1 MKAQGI
7 RFLFFLMTAML
18 THTAIGQVN
27 ITVRVLPPYQSRITE
42 YASRPDLMLLTV
54 TNTTAQQQR
63 VQLTASISGD
73 NGVGAWVRPGYRSSQ
88 PIELA
93 PGQALTLN
101 GSDIAMLFDHNQ
113 IQYTGISQADFQ
125 RGVGLLEGTY
135 QLCIRALDYDSHE
148 PVSPEE
154 PMGCTQFTISSVEP
168 PTIIQPFNEQ
178 ELRADG
184 PQAFPITWSTPPG
197 SSPLTE
203 YRVKMVEM
211 IVPRNPNDAMQSATT
226 PPFFEE
232 TVNINML
239 LYGPQYPQLT
249 PGRQY
254 ALMVQAVDP
263 YGTISFRNRGMS
275 EVILFTY
282 GQTASG
288 GMAGGESKTAKPD
301 VPGDVE
307 YATNTISGKLS
318 WAFKASEASF
328 RKPSPMLLAA
338 VFGGTLAS
346 PDAKAVTTSVNA
358 GTVGTVGTHM
368 TQVTGT
374 LANYYLGHNAL
385 QASRVTALA
394 QADPTL
400 NRNAVL
406 SVSNGRLVNATVAN
420 TPVASV
426 VATAVS
432 AAKADD
438 IISSSGSKALAF
450 GYETVALDTG
460 AQRYPLANVVVTIR
474 GIKSPPAQQVMGA
487 VNVVNSSLLQRRSV
501 KSDLELSGLRTI
513 STLTPRLQ
521 PKAGSAVNF
530 AATAVSTDLM
540 KQVNPGLVA
549 GVTAEATTYDPL
561 STTLATGRS
570 DAEGNFTLQM
580 LHPEYEGKNPYER
593 LVVSVQS
600 PGFEPFEYEL
610 PLGSLDAPDINL
622 GELTMLARTY
632 RFHPKVYFEAP
643 TVPGMA
649 NPGMRITVYREAA
662 ELDRYPYLRQ
672 EGMLDV
678 TEKSPVTINGK
689 RYIPIAVDSV
699 SAGGDF
705 LNNIEFRM
713 ARFFYQGSLYVEM
726 EGLSGNLTRKT
737 TSLRIT
743 DPGSS
748 ASRVLL
754 AKPEYETRLAR
765 PSLSGQVILH
775 AGENMVPIE
784 GAVLQVVYNPED
796 VEVEHVAVLGSVA
809 LNTVAGNKVT
819 TATVAQSAA
828 LQRMNIGN
836 ANAGAG
842 GSTVTSPSTV
852 AIAAVASSGRVAAP
866 LSVSASMSQAGNLLV
881 SQVLGGD
888 AAMSEQQLRDKYG
901 PYTVKTDETGQ
912 YLIGNL
918 PILKEGATY
927 TVKIVSLPYN
937 YRNMAVTL
945 GKEQVF
951 SATRGVSETRSFS
964 ITPEVF
970 NLVGRIV
977 DGEKK
982 GIPWARVHFK
992 GSSSYF
998 ETGESGIFQTSF
1010 YEGDHTLVVEKEG
1023 YIPLEVP
1030 VKLGGAVVDGGTKRK
1045 LAEAARKLTQRKRLA
1060 PGEEVM
1066 MGITNPGTWVESVQ
1080 QTQTVRNAVSA
1091 GEVFSPAMF
1100 GFAAN
1105 NTVSGGGVAA
1115 PQLQGGALRSGP
1127 NHAVPDVGQFSQQQV
1142 LHMAFELQVAQTF
1155 NMNHYAFASQTT
1167 DLGDIGPLLPRLGKV
1182 RFTVVEKGRGV
1193 PVPGATIRLFDT
1205 TQVTDAEGKWLYE
1218 GFGGHA
1224 TVTVTPAASEGLITL
1239 QRSIQIDETG
1249 KITEIRLELEQ
1260 GVRLHGKITGG
1271 GQSLEGARVTVEG
1284 RDYLQ
1289 ATTDSDGQ
1297 YAFFLPAGEQ
1307 VIRVAKSGYIAAKAN
1322 RTMQPGNA
1330 LELNVELEDGGGR
1343 DISKLLGFEIE
1354 LDKIEPDGGGEQWS
1368 GRFVNLKPASALF
1381 GDLSAVS
1388 LPFANVKVTFDAEG
1402 NPTPA
1407 GNEVRTDVSNLP
1419 LKLFGY
1425 LPVVLQGDQQ
1435 IHVKR
1440 NTDGHGIIEGKL
1452 RFDVGQIQGSRGF
1465 TFPTQQ
1471 ALYVSMANAGAGI
1484 DRVLV
1489 FSAQEGG
1496 SGAANN
1502 VRLVADG
1509 AGDITMGL
1517 YGFSLVLDLSASSIG
1532 ASGLDLVGS
1541 IRTPALGPISSM
1553 NVAVEKFSISKA
1565 LRIQSVKVKATD
1577 LPGLKI
1583 ASWNASLT
1591 TLLFNENG
1599 FKVGGKLQVSIP
1611 QSGESTVEFANL
1623 SLGKDALYGGQFNFP
1638 GNGLNVFNIVRLT
1651 TAGTPLSFG
1660 RVGNTQVYSL
1670 SGSGKLKF
1678 DKLITK
1684 EIKIPAFQVQ
1694 TDGRFMLQAP
1704 INYSADLTFASFKI
1718 KTLTVST
1725 LSGQS
1730 PFISV
1735 QGEFGVNVP
1744 GLKFEMADIRFKAAA
1759 GGGSEF
1765 SVGTIAGRLEVPV
1778 VEASVQVGLADN
1790 GFSGGGKLSIPG
1802 TPINAEIDFHYYKVT
1817 GGVDFGAG
1825 FKAGV
1830 YIPLGIV
1837 EITKIGGGFSY
1848 NTSNKQFK
1856 INING
1861 AASITGFSTLVSLDP
1876 LSLTVESRGVVKGE
1890 AGVKIASSFELARAK
1905 MELNFPGKFFSVN
1918 VDSDIEPMKGVVAAR
1933 MNSLLRIKWDPDDP
1947 YAFVGMRSEFDLLGI
1962 VKNHSDFALGVNIRN
1977 PATRSDDISGYFRKL
1992 DADLYGGGNYNFS
2005 GAFLSTSTF
2014 LGIRK
2019 ENAVSIDLVLVSGK
2033 AWFYST
2039 SDIMALVNFGAN
2051 DYRFRVAGALGGGA
2065 QGCVG
2070 FSKLKGCITIGFDAC
2085 YRFTGGYSDGPGW
2098 FLGGN
2103 AAVVGEAGLGCGD
2116 VGCNKARFSI
2126 IPPCVGAK
2134 LCLYGHA
2141 GFNISSRDGISLGVG
2156 LGTKNDGNICN

>member
-7 RFLFFLMTAML
+7 GFLFFLITAL
-18 THTAIGQVN
+18 VVQTAIGQVN
-27 ITVRVLPPYQSRITE
+27 VTVRVLPPYQSRITE

-54 TNTTAQQQR
+54 TNTTARQQR

-88 PIELA
+88 PVELA

-154 PMGCTQFTISSVEP
+154 PMGCTSFTISSVEP

-211 IVPRNPNDAMQSATT
+211 IAPRNPNDAMQSATT

-232 TVNINML
+232 TVNTNML

-282 GQTASG
+282 GQQASAG
-288 GMAGGESKTAKPD
+288 LAGGESKTVKPGA
-301 VPGDVE
+301 PGDVE
-307 YATNTISGKLS
+307 YATNTITGKLS

-328 RKPSPMLLAA
+328 RIPRPAVLAA
-338 VFGGTLAS
+338 TFNKQRPSFSGEPTLA
-346 PDAKAVTTSVNA
+346 
-358 GTVGTVGTHM
+358 VGGARATHM
-368 TQVTGT
+368 NQAAGT
-374 LANYYLGHNAL
+374 LANYYVGHNTL
-385 QASRVTALA
+385 QAARPTALA

-400 NRNAVL
+400 NRNAF
-406 SVSNGRLVNATVAN
+406 VSASAGRLVNAAISNAGMAN
-420 TPVASV
+420 SVSATASV
-426 VATAVS
+426 L
-432 AAKADD
+432 KAED

-450 GYETVALDTG
+450 GYETVSLDTG

-474 GIKSPPAQQVMGA
+474 GIKSPPKQQVVGA
-487 VNVVNSSLLQRRSV
+487 VNIVNSGLLQQRSV
-501 KSDLELSGLRTI
+501 KSDIEVSGLRTA
-513 STLTPRLQ
+513 STVMPRLQ
-521 PKAGSAVNF
+521 PGTGSSVNF
-530 AATAVSTDLM
+530 VTAAVSAELT
-540 KQVNPGLVA
+540 KQAMPNLVGTVA
-549 GVTAEATTYDPL
+549 GEATTYDPL
-561 STTLATGRS
+561 ATTLATGRS
-570 DAEGNFTLQM
+570 DAEGNFTLQL
-580 LHPEYEGKNPYER
+580 LHPEYEGRNPYEK

-600 PGFEPFEYEL
+600 PGFEPFEQEL
-610 PLGSLDAPDINL
+610 PLSALDATDVGL
-622 GELTMLARTY
+622 GELTLLAKTY
-632 RFHPKVYFEAP
+632 RFQPKIHFEEP
-643 TVPGMA
+643 TIPGVG
-649 NPGMRITVYREAA
+649 NPGMRVTVYREAA
-662 ELDRYPYLRQ
+662 DLDRYPYLRE
-672 EGMLDV
+672 EGMLDAA
-678 TEKSPVTINGK
+678 EKSPVTIGGK
-689 RYIPIAVDSV
+689 RYVPVAVDSV
-699 SAGGDF
+699 AAGGDF
-705 LNNIEFRM
+705 LSNIEFKL
-713 ARFFYQGSLYVEM
+713 ARFFYQGSLYVEL
-726 EGLSGNLTRKT
+726 EGLSSNLNKKT

-743 DPGSS
+743 DPGSG
-748 ASRVLL
+748 ASRILL
-754 AKPEYETRLAR
+754 VKPEYETRLAR
-765 PSLSGQVILH
+765 PSLSGQVVLH

-784 GAVLQVVYNPED
+784 GAVIQVVYNPED
-796 VEVEHVAVLGSVA
+796 VEVEHVSVVGNAA
-809 LNTVAGNKVT
+809 LNASASTRVT
-819 TATVAQSAA
+819 AATVTPTAA
-828 LQRMNIGN
+828 LQRSNVGNGN
-836 ANAGAG
+836 AATGRN
-842 GSTVTSPSTV
+842 TVTSPSTV

-866 LSVSASMSQAGNLLV
+866 VSVSASMTQTGSLQVAQALA
-881 SQVLGGD
+881 GD
-888 AAMSEQQLRDKYG
+888 AGMSEQQLRDKYG
-901 PYTVKTDETGQ
+901 PYTVKTDESGQ

-918 PILKEGATY
+918 PLLKEGANY

-937 YRNMAVTL
+937 YRNMAVTP

-951 SATRGVSETRSFS
+951 SATRGVSETRTFA

-977 DGEKK
+977 DGEKR
-982 GIPWARVHFK
+982 GVPWARVHFK

-1030 VKLGGAVVDGGTKRK
+1030 VKLGGSVVDGETKNK
-1045 LAEAARKLTQRKRLA
+1045 IKEAARRLTQRKVVA

-1066 MGITNPGTWVESVQ
+1066 MNIANPGTWVESVQ
-1080 QTQTVRNAVSA
+1080 QTQTVRNALAA
-1091 GEVFSPAMF
+1091 GETFSPALF
-1100 GFAAN
+1100 GFASNHAMA
-1105 NTVSGGGVAA
+1105 GGGVAA
-1115 PQLQGGALRSGP
+1115 PQLQGGALRGGP
-1127 NHAVPDVGQFSQQQV
+1127 NPAAPDVVGQFSQQLLMQRT
-1142 LHMAFELQVAQTF
+1142 FELQIAQTF
-1155 NMNHYAFASQTT
+1155 NLNQHAFASQTT

-1182 RFTVVEKGRGV
+1182 RFTVVEKGLGA
-1193 PVPGATIRLFDT
+1193 PLPGATIQLFDT

-1218 GFGGHA
+1218 GFGGNA
-1224 TVTVTPAASEGLITL
+1224 TVTVTPPSGDGLITL

-1249 KITEIRLELEQ
+1249 RITEIRLELEQ
-1260 GVRLHGKITGG
+1260 GVRLHGKVTGA
-1271 GQSLEGARVTVEG
+1271 GQALEGARVTVEG

-1289 ATTDSDGQ
+1289 TTTDAGGQ
-1297 YAFFLPAGEQ
+1297 YSFFLPAGEQ
-1307 VIRVAKSGYIAAKAN
+1307 VIRVAKSGYLAAKAN
-1322 RTMQPGNA
+1322 HTLQPGNA
-1330 LELNVELEDGGGR
+1330 LELNIELEDGGGR
-1343 DISKLLGFEIE
+1343 DISTLLGFDIE
-1354 LDKIEPDGGGEQWS
+1354 LDKIVQEGNAERWS
-1368 GRFVNLKPASALF
+1368 GRFIDLKSASNLFVGA
-1381 GDLSAVS
+1381 SAVS
-1388 LPFANVKVTFDAEG
+1388 LPFANIRVTFDAEG
-1402 NPTPA
+1402 KPIPD
-1407 GNEVRTDVSNLP
+1407 GNEVQTDVVNLP
-1419 LKLFGY
+1419 LKVFGY
-1425 LPVVLQGDQQ
+1425 LPVVLQGDPQ
-1435 IHVKR
+1435 IRVKR
-1440 NTDGHGIIEGKL
+1440 GADGHGIVEGKL
-1452 RFDVGQIQGSRGF
+1452 RFDIAQVQGSRGF
-1465 TFPTQQ
+1465 AFPAQK
-1471 ALYVSMANAGAGI
+1471 ALYIGLANVGTG
-1484 DRVLV
+1484 VENVPV
-1489 FSAQEGG
+1489 FRSQPGDGNEVR
-1496 SGAANN
+1496 N
-1502 VRLVADG
+1502 VRLVAEQ
-1509 AGDITMGL
+1509 AGDVSMSL
-1517 YGFSLVLDLSASSIG
+1517 YGFSLALDLSASSIG

-1541 IRTPALGPISSM
+1541 IRTPALGPIASM
-1553 NVAVEKFSISKA
+1553 NVAIEKFSISKE
-1565 LRIQSVKVKATD
+1565 LRIQSVRVKATD
-1577 LPGLKI
+1577 LPSLKI

-1599 FKVGGKLQVSIP
+1599 FKVGGRLQVSIP

-1623 SLGKDALYGGQFNFP
+1623 SLGKDAVYGGQFSFP
-1638 GNGLNVFNIVRLT
+1638 GDGLNVYNIVKLT
-1651 TAGTPLSFG
+1651 TGGKPLGFG

-1670 SGSGKLKF
+1670 SGSGNLKF

-1684 EIKIPAFQVQ
+1684 EIKIPSFQVQ

-1704 INYSADLTFASFKI
+1704 VNYSADLAFASFKI

-1744 GLKFEMADIRFKAAA
+1744 GLKFEMADIQFKAAA

-1765 SVGTIAGRLEVPV
+1765 SVGTIAGTLQVPV
-1778 VEASVQVGLADN
+1778 VEASVRVGLAHN

-1837 EITKIGGGFSY
+1837 EITKIGGGFAY
-1848 NTSNKQFK
+1848 NTANKQFK
-1856 INING
+1856 IEING

-1876 LSLTVESRGVVKGE
+1876 LGLTVESRGVVKGV
-1890 AGVKIASSFELARAK
+1890 AGVKIASSFELARAE
-1905 MELNFPGKFFSVN
+1905 MELNFPGKFFSVK

-1947 YAFVGMRSEFDLLGI
+1947 YAFVGMRSELDLLGI

-2051 DYRFRVAGALGGGA
+2051 DYRFRVAGGLGGGA
-2065 QGCVG
+2065 EGCVG

-2085 YRFTGGYSDGPGW
+2085 YRFTGGYSEGPGW
-2098 FLGGN
+2098 FLSGY
-2103 AAVVGEAGLGCGD
+2103 AAAVGEAGIGCGD
-2116 VGCNKARFSI
+2116 VGCNSARFSI

-2134 LCLYGHA
+2134 LCLRGHA
-2141 GFNISSRDGISLGVG
+2141 RFDISARDGISLGVG
-2156 LGTKNDGNICN
+2156 LGRKNDGNQCN